1 MTLASETTTKTC
13 AKHGTYEARTA
24 NILGRVITGRCP
36 ACTAEEEAREA
47 ERAKRDA
54 AAKANARIESL
65 LSRSGIPPRFQSRDF
80 DNYLAEEEGQQ
91 RALRV
96 ARAYADEWDTM
107 RKRGTCLIFSGEAG
121 TGKTHLA
128 CAIANAVIRRG
139 SAALFMTVSDAMRA
153 IKRSYDRDQGV
164 SESDAIAALVE
175 PHLLILDEVGMD
187 YGTEHS
193 KALLFDLMNKR
204 YEQLR
209 STIVLT
215 NLDAAALREY
225 FGERIMD
232 RLREGGGKFLP
243 FKWESH
249 RGR

>member
-13 AKHGTYEARTA
+13 QKHGAYQATVA
-24 NILGRVITGRCP
+24 NILGRIISGRCP
-36 ACTAEEEAREA
+36 ACAADEKAQEE

-54 AAKANARIESL
+54 AARANARIEIL
-65 LSRSGIPPRFQSRDF
+65 LSRSGIPPRFQGRDF
-80 DNYLAEEEGQQ
+80 DNYQAEEEGQQ
-91 RALRV
+91 RALRI
-96 ARAYADEWDTM
+96 ARAYAAEWDTM

-128 CAIANAVIRRG
+128 CAIANAVIRNG

-153 IKRSYDRDQGV
+153 VKRSYDRDQGV
-164 SESDAIAALVE
+164 SEGEAIAALVE
-175 PHLLILDEVGMD
+175 PPLLILDEVGMD

-204 YEQLR
+204 YEQVR

-225 FGERIMD
+225 FGDRIMD
-232 RLREGGGKFLP
+232 RLREGGGKLVP
-243 FKWESH
+243 FTWDSH
-249 RGR
+249 RGK